1 MVAMDQWLGSE
12 WTGRSLFR
20 SVADAYTYTDA
31 NANPHSNTKWRITE
45 QHARTAGNS
54 NRRQQRRRLDSRS

>member
-54 NRRQQRRRLDSRS
+54 NRR

>member
-20 SVADAYTYTDA
+20 SVADAYAYTYTDA
-31 NANPHSNTKWRITE
+31 HANPQSNTEWRIAE

-54 NRRQQRRRLDSRS
+54 NRR